1 MRSAS
6 KVFTSIGLFALLAA
20 VLYASASRFSM
31 DNVQGVFV
39 LALFAFANLYLGR
52 SLGRDSDLDG
62 LVLPAAEDHH
72 DEGGEI
78 HLPGPSWYPAFYGV
92 ALPVLVFG
100 LVLHNLLVIGAGVGL
115 VVLVTIGWALE
126 SVKDYR
132 REIAHATPVGP
143 LPDGDTRELGHQV
156 LAFRRD
162 HGGADAVVQHLGR
175 GTAEIVLVGKDG
187 AWGSLVARDVDQA
200 REACALAATD
210 LHPSWPSG
218 LGARVRTGEDQWREM
233 GGERPFESP
242 GHDAPR
248 DGTTQVAA
256 RVFFGLSL
264 FAFAATFLYAAA
276 SKFSMDN
283 LQGTAILF
291 TFSAA
296 NYYLYLGLKNAKAR
310 PEDAAY
316 TGEDHVTIE
325 PVEPDPPLDLETLHL
340 PGPSWWPAGFS
351 IALLV
356 LVLGLVFHSL
366 PAVGGGLLLV
376 VVCCVGWGI
385 ESVHE
390 YRQQISGQHH
400 GAADALHADPSP
412 LAH

>member
-1 MRSAS
+1 VRSAS
-6 KVFTSIGLFALLAA
+6 RVFTGIGIFATIATLMYT
-20 VLYASASRFSM
+20 VASRGRF
-31 DNVQGVFV
+31 DNLQGMLV
-39 LALFAFANLYLGR
+39 LGLFAFANLYLGR
-52 SLGRDSDLDG
+52 SLGRDTDLDG
-62 LVLPAAEDHH
+62 LVLPAAEHDHH
-72 DEGGEI
+72 DDGEI

-100 LVLHNLLVIGAGVGL
+100 LVLHNTWLLLAGVALLVAI
-115 VVLVTIGWALE
+115 TIGWGLE
-126 SVKDYR
+126 SVKEYR
-132 REIAHATPVGP
+132 REIAHAKPTGP
-143 LPDGDTRELGHQV
+143 LPDDATRELGHQV

-175 GTAEIVLVGKDG
+175 GAAEIVLVGKDG
-187 AWGSLVARDVDQA
+187 AWGSLVVRDVEQA

-210 LHPSWPSG
+210 LHPTWPSG

-233 GGERPFESP
+233 GGERAFESVD
-242 GHDAPR
+242 HHAPR

-256 RVFFGLSL
+256 RVFLGLSL
-264 FAFAATFLYAAA
+264 FAFAATVLYAAA
-276 SKFSMDN
+276 SRFSFDN
-283 LQGTAILF
+283 LQGTAILLA
-291 TFSAA
+291 FSGA

-316 TGEDHVTIE
+316 VGEDYVTIE
-325 PVEPDPPLDLETLHL
+325 PAKPDPPVDLETLHL
-340 PGPSWWPAGFS
+340 PGPSWWPAFFS
-351 IALLV
+351 IALFVLVYGLV
-356 LVLGLVFHSL
+356 LHSL
-366 PAVGGGLLLV
+366 PAIGGGLLLV

-400 GAADALHADPSP
+400 GAADALHSDPAP